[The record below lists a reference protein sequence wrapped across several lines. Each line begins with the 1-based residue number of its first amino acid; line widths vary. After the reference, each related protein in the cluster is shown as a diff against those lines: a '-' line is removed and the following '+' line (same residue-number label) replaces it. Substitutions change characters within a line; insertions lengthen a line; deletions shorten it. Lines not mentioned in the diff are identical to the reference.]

1 MRSRLSEL
9 SFPSVAAGLLTAGLA
24 MAALLTPA
32 NAGGSGRDRIY
43 ADSFGNLIVLSPSG
57 YKRIVVGQGHLAAEL
72 AAYEQGG
79 RPDDVV
85 YLDND
90 DVVVPYECWKP
101 AVLLKGR
108 SYMYGLEDGELP
120 DLPGKWCG
128 IPERAAPGAAIR
140 RVQP

>member
-9 SFPSVAAGLLTAGLA
+9 SFLPLIIGLMAGGLA
-24 MAALLTPA
+24 APA
-32 NAGGSGRDRIY
+32 NAGGGPYHDRVY
-43 ADSFGNLIVLSPSG
+43 ADSFGNLVVHSRSG
-57 YKRIVVGQGHLAAEL
+57 YKRIVVGQGHLAKEL
-72 AAYEQGG
+72 ADYE
-79 RPDDVV
+79 RPRDRDVV
-85 YLDND
+85 YLDED
-90 DVVVPYECWKP
+90 DDEAVPYQCWKP

-128 IPERAAPGAAIR
+128 TSERAPPGAALR